1 MVFNIG
7 NSRVIDHAKFLR
19 VPQFDVAEKLQMA
32 SDLLR
37 MSELKNRTWR

>member
-7 NSRVIDHAKFLR
+7 NSRVIESREVSDGAAIR
-19 VPQFDVAEKLQMA
+19 RRRELQMA

-37 MSELKNRTWR
+37 MSELKNRT